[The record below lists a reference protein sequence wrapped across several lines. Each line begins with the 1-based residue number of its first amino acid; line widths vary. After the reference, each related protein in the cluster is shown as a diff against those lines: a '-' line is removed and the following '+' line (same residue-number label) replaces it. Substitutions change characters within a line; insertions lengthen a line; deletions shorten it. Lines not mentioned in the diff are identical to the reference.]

1 MLFVNLDFLFQSAHN
16 KSTLFDRHMQWL
28 FRLRASFKQ
37 KRTLAVSLKYR
48 CILNKLYY
56 YLAPCGS
63 VKTLYILNK
72 WKFGCNRP
80 I

>member
-37 KRTLAVSLKYR
+37 KRTLAVSLS
-48 CILNKLYY
+48 I
-56 YLAPCGS
+56 AAS
-63 VKTLYILNK
+63 
-72 WKFGCNRP
+72 
-80 I
+80 